1 MSMLCSGLVFAWA
14 GPAIPQLLS
23 PDAKIPIT
31 SDQVAYLTGAVQI
44 GAIPGAF
51 LGSILGDYLG
61 RKKSII
67 AIAFP
72 YLISQ
77 LLLGFG
83 TNIYHL
89 FAARLIGGM
98 AVGATYALVPMY
110 LSEISTASIRGILG
124 SSVGMSLNIGILI
137 QYLIGLYNPYALTGK
152 ICAIFPV
159 IFFLMMFGLP
169 ESPYYLLLIDDQE
182 GARKALKQ
190 LRGTTNVNSEL
201 KRLADAIKIQKAE
214 KSGGCFELFSNRSNR
229 KALLLIAGV
238 FIAQQGCGI
247 AAIFAYSQVIF
258 DTLDIG
264 ISSNAMGIALALMNF
279 VISILNA
286 AISDYVGRRKLMI
299 ISCLGSALTLSVITV
314 FFYFQDNNYE
324 GINQLGLIPL
334 IGILVFKFMW
344 NLGLGTL
351 PYIIAG
357 ELLATTVKSAGSS
370 FVSVLGSTIAF
381 SALKFYQV
389 TSDAYGNA
397 VPYSCFTII
406 LFISA
411 IFCYLALPETRARTL
426 EQIQDSLRKDNE
438 MTKLGKK

>member
-1 MSMLCSGLVFAWA
+1 MLCTGIIFGWS
-14 GPAIPQLLS
+14 GPAIPQLLA

-31 SDQVAYLTGAVQI
+31 SDQVAYLTGALQI
-44 GAIPGAF
+44 GAIPGAL

-67 AIAFP
+67 AIAIP
-72 YLISQ
+72 YLLSQ

-89 FAARLIGGM
+89 FAARIIGGL
-98 AVGATYALVPMY
+98 AVGANYSLVPMY

-124 SSVGMSLNIGILI
+124 SSVGMSLNIGVLI
-137 QYLIGLYNPYALTGK
+137 QYLIGLYNPYSLTGL
-152 ICAIFPV
+152 ICSIFPV
-159 IFFLMMFGLP
+159 IFFLTMFGLP

-182 GARKALKQ
+182 GAREALKQ
-190 LRGTTNVNSEL
+190 LRGTSNVNPEL
-201 KRLADAIKIQKAE
+201 RRLVDALRIQKAE
-214 KSGGCFELFSNRSNR
+214 KSGGCLELFSNQNNR
-229 KALLLIAGV
+229 KTLLLITGV

-247 AAIFAYSQVIF
+247 AAIFAYSQIIF
-258 DTLDIG
+258 DSLDIG
-264 ISSNAMGIALALMNF
+264 ISSNAMGISLALMNF
-279 VISILNA
+279 VISIVSA
-286 AISDYVGRRKLMI
+286 VCSDYVGRRKLMI
-299 ISCLGSALTLSVITV
+299 VSCLGSALTLSVVTV

-334 IGILVFKFMW
+334 IGLLTFKFTW

-351 PYIIAG
+351 PYILSG

-370 FVSVLGSTIAF
+370 YISVLGSCIAF
-381 SALKFYQV
+381 SVLKFYQV

-406 LFISA
+406 LFLSA
-411 IFCYLALPETRARTL
+411 LFSYLALPETRARTL

-438 MTKLGKK
+438 MTKMGKK